1 MYELF
6 ALRTSAEEKVVL
18 PDLSDIARRRRG
30 LGLTQYELARR
41 AGVSRSLI
49 AKVEVNRQVPNY
61 RKAKAIF
68 DVLEHV
74 AHRQAA
80 TRIDATVGRI
90 HAVPVVYADLAE
102 PIPRAWRRMV
112 RHAFSQLPV
121 KDAERIVGSITE
133 RGINRRFMDGDV
145 DGVRGLR
152 VVDCLEDPFPI
163 VSVATPVTAVI
174 PLLQH
179 RHAVLTSER
188 GAPVGIV
195 TNADVGKVFAG
206 A

>member
-1 MYELF
+1 
-6 ALRTSAEEKVVL
+6 
-18 PDLSDIARRRRG
+18 
-30 LGLTQYELARR
+30 
-41 AGVSRSLI
+41 
-49 AKVEVNRQVPNY
+49 
-61 RKAKAIF
+61 
-68 DVLEHV
+68 
-74 AHRQAA
+74 
-80 TRIDATVGRI
+80 
-90 HAVPVVYADLAE
+90 
-102 PIPRAWRRMV
+102 MV